1 MNKYFLRCHIKKIV
15 EQKPFSV
22 NVMLSNILCNTEIG
36 RSSDSQEQRAENLYS
51 DVFWLEES
59 ESHTY
64 NM

>member
-1 MNKYFLRCHIKKIV
+1 MKKIV
-15 EQKPFSV
+15 EQKPFSL